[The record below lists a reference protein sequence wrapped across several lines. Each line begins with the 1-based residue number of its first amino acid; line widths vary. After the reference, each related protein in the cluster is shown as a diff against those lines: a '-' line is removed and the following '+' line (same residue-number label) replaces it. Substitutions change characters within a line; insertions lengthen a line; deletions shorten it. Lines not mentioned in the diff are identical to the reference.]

1 VEPGAPTAEIATTA
15 SRRNSGDDGARPDA
29 RSSTA
34 VLATDDRE
42 MVAAIAAG
50 DPAGIASAY
59 DRYAAALYGYCH
71 WMLRQPTAAAE
82 ALKDTF
88 VIAAITLSDPHE
100 TPQLRPWLYAVA
112 RNECLRR
119 LRTSPPAHVEEADE
133 PDQRGDAGQQ
143 IDIALQPT
151 DATLP
156 MRAVRQP
163 TDAADCSTSANDG
176 PEQSSLPVLVRAIL
190 AELKPREREAI
201 ELNLRHDLYSADLA
215 TALSV
220 SWSRAHTL
228 ETRARGHLDKALGAL
243 LVARTGREA
252 CPELSTLLSD
262 WDGRLTEQK
271 RDLVSRHT
279 SKCETCSSHKLGTLR
294 PAAISGLLP
303 LAELPP
309 ELREH
314 ILMMCASATP
324 DAVAYR
330 RRAARRAESI
340 WSARFWPAIRRLSW
354 RTLGSTPRSATAAI
368 ALTVWIV
375 VVWVVSMTVLIFASP
390 PSSSALASRPS
401 IGAPSSSPAAAAVT
415 TRAPTAPTSA
425 STKRSRTARP
435 SPTYVT
441 PQYVPSASPTVRAE
455 PSPSPSHSPTPSKS
469 PSPSHSGSP
478 SPSPSRSTSPSPSKT
493 P

>member
-1 VEPGAPTAEIATTA
+1 MEPGAPTAEIATTA

-340 WSARFWPAIRRLSW
+340 WSARFWPAIMRMSW
-354 RTLGSTPRSATAAI
+354 RTLRSDPRSVTI
-368 ALTVWIV
+368 ALAVWLV
-375 VVWVVSMTVLIFASP
+375 AVWVVGITLLMFASP
-390 PSSSALASRPS
+390 DSSHAATARPS
-401 IGAPSSSPAAAAVT
+401 TRAPLSSPAAAAVT
-415 TRAPTAPTSA
+415 TTAPTAVPTSA
-425 STKRSRTARP
+425 SATPSRTAVP
-435 SPTYVT
+435 SPTYVA
-441 PQYVPSASPTVRAE
+441 PLYVPSA
-455 PSPSPSHSPTPSKS
+455 PSPSPEPSKSPKPSKS
-469 PSPSHSGSP
+469 PSPSSSHPGSSSP
-478 SPSPSRSTSPSPSKT
+478 SPPRTTSQSASPSKT